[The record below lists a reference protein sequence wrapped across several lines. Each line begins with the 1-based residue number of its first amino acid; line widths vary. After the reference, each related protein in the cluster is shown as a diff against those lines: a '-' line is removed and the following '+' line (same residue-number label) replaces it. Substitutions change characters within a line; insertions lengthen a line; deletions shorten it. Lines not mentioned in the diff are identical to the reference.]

1 MLSRANLITDLA
13 IEPFV
18 WLRWEEPVA
27 PPPLRATIAPPPLPQ
42 QADGDGL
49 AEDAFDG
56 EGNGAAAPP
65 PPKMPDFAA
74 LEQEHQAK
82 LAALERDAFTK
93 GYAQGERA
101 GMEAGAKRA
110 EAMLRRVALTVEE
123 LGALRQTLANQSE
136 RQMVQLALMLAR
148 RIVHREVSLD
158 PELVA
163 AMAHVALKK
172 LGTSS
177 PATIRLNP
185 DDYTVVARESARW
198 TGTQVTVTPDPSI
211 PRGGCLVES
220 EFGRVDATLE
230 SQFEE
235 VTRALL
241 GDSGDATFGSP
252 SDPSSPNPNPER

>member
-1 MLSRANLITDLA
+1 MLSRANVITDVL

-18 WLRWEEPVA
+18 WLRWEEPPRPA
-27 PPPLRATIAPPPLPQ
+27 PITPPPLPRT
-42 QADGDGL
+42 AAGT
-49 AEDAFDG
+49 G
-56 EGNGAAAPP
+56 EGGGDEDLDLDEAAAAA
-65 PPKMPDFAA
+65 PKMPDFEA
-74 LEQEHQAK
+74 LAQEHQAR
-82 LAALERDAFTK
+82 LSAMERDAFAK

-136 RQMVQLALMLAR
+136 RQMVQLSLMLAK

-198 TGTQVTVTPDPSI
+198 TGTQVTVVPDPSVA
-211 PRGGCLVES
+211 RGGCLVES
-220 EFGRVDATLE
+220 EFGRIDATLDT
-230 SQFEE
+230 QFDEM
-235 VTRALL
+235 TRALL
-241 GDSGDATFGSP
+241 GDTGDATFGSNEAAP
-252 SDPSSPNPNPER
+252 PASDAGL